1 MERQVPAMQT
11 SISGEPAAPHHVGI
25 ALRAM
30 LFGTLMGAG
39 LVALTMWGARTVQAG
54 AAPVAG
60 SAPPSP
66 VFGLVVGGTLAGL
79 GLAVA
84 VAWSLMR
91 PLRSAY
97 RRGGLAI
104 VAGFATFLAMLPT
117 MAVDQLLGRSG
128 LLGFAAACVL
138 GCLLLAPKVAA
149 GMRQT

>member
-1 MERQVPAMQT
+1 MQI
-11 SISGEPAAPHHVGI
+11 SVSGEPSAPHHVGI

-39 LVALTMWGARTVQAG
+39 LVSLAVWGARTLQADS
-54 AAPVAG
+54 PVPPTG
-60 SAPPSP
+60 APPESP
-66 VFGLVVGGTLAGL
+66 VFNLVVGGTLAGL
-79 GLAVA
+79 GLAVV

-104 VAGFATFLAMLPT
+104 VAGFATFVAMLPT
-117 MAVDQLLGRSG
+117 VALDRILGRPG
-128 LLGFAAACVL
+128 LLGFAAACAL
-138 GCLLLAPKVAA
+138 GCALLARKVAA

>member
-1 MERQVPAMQT
+1 MQP
-11 SISGEPAAPHHVGI
+11 SISGEPSAPHHVGI

-39 LVALTMWGARTVQAG
+39 LVSLALWGARTLQQA
-54 AAPVAG
+54 
-60 SAPPSP
+60 SP
-66 VFGLVVGGTLAGL
+66 VPAPGTPPAGPVFNLVVGGTLAGV
-79 GLAVA
+79 GFAVV

-104 VAGFATFLAMLPT
+104 VAGFATFVAMLPT
-117 MAVDQLLGRSG
+117 VALDRLLGRPG
-128 LLGFAAACVL
+128 LLGFAAACAL
-138 GCLLLAPKVAA
+138 GCALLAHRVAA

>member
-1 MERQVPAMQT
+1 MQT
-11 SISGEPAAPHHVGI
+11 SISGEPAEPHHVGI
-25 ALRAM
+25 AFRAM

-39 LVALTMWGARTVQAG
+39 LVALALWGARTVQLGG
-54 AAPVAG
+54 AAPAG
-60 SAPPSP
+60 TPPAGP
-66 VFGLVVGGTLAGL
+66 VFNLVVGGTLAGL

-104 VAGFATFLAMLPT
+104 VAGFATFLVMLPT
-117 MAVDQLLGRSG
+117 VLLDHLLGRAG
-128 LLGFAAACVL
+128 LLSFAAACAI
-138 GCLLLAPKVAA
+138 GCALLARRVAA